1 MIRWIKKLIAQC
13 KERYR
18 VPRSVQD
25 TIPVKRIWPD
35 GIFQIGNRY
44 SMSWKF
50 SDINYL
56 IASREDKEA
65 MFDSYSELLN
75 GLDSDAVTKITLNN
89 KFMKQSEF
97 ENTVFMKLQD
107 DGFDEYRQ
115 EYNDNLL
122 SCALDAN
129 GIIQEKYITVT
140 VHRKSIEDARAYF
153 KRTEADF
160 VQKLAL
166 LGSKLIPLDANER
179 LRVLHGFYRAGEE
192 NYYSF
197 DIRDSARLGHSFKDY
212 ICPDSMEKHADYL
225 MLGGRFARVLYLKD
239 YANYIR
245 DDFVAELMDIQR
257 NMMLSIDILPVPT
270 DEAVREAQNTLLR
283 VETNAATWQRKQ
295 NQNNNFRAML
305 PYDIELQRKETKK
318 FLNDLTS
325 RDLRMMFV
333 IITMVIT
340 ADSKEELDQ
349 DTERVLSIARG
360 RTNQMAV
367 LRYQQ
372 LDGLNT
378 VLPTGAL

>member
-1 MIRWIKKLIAQC
+1 MIRWIKRLIAQS

-140 VHRKSIEDARAYF
+140 VHRKSIED
-153 KRTEADF
+153 
-160 VQKLAL
+160 VP
-166 LGSKLIPLDANER
+166 LIP
-179 LRVLHGFYRAGEE
+179 
-192 NYYSF
+192 S
-197 DIRDSARLGHSFKDY
+197 SAY
-212 ICPDSMEKHADYL
+212 M
-225 MLGGRFARVLYLKD
+225 
-239 YANYIR
+239 
-245 DDFVAELMDIQR
+245 
-257 NMMLSIDILPVPT
+257 
-270 DEAVREAQNTLLR
+270 
-283 VETNAATWQRKQ
+283 
-295 NQNNNFRAML
+295 
-305 PYDIELQRKETKK
+305 
-318 FLNDLTS
+318 LTS
-325 RDLRMMFV
+325 VQFGCRF
-333 IITMVIT
+333 TK
-340 ADSKEELDQ
+340 S
-349 DTERVLSIARG
+349 S
-360 RTNQMAV
+360 
-367 LRYQQ
+367 
-372 LDGLNT
+372 
-378 VLPTGAL
+378 